1 MVAGEASGDALGGPL
16 AEVLRMRCPELRIGG
31 VGGPAMRAAGVNV
44 WGDAGEIEAVGVLEA
59 ARRLSAL
66 RRIERRILQAV
77 QSGRFRVAV
86 LIDYPG
92 FNLYMAGKLHARG
105 VRTVQFVAPQ
115 LWGWGQWR
123 ARRIAR
129 CIDKLLVIFPFEV
142 EYFRSLGIPA
152 IFVGH
157 PLLESIQPASDPSEQ
172 QRAARERLGVA
183 GEGPVIGLLPGSRES
198 ELAAL
203 LPPMLEA
210 MRILQSSR
218 PETQFL
224 LPVAETLPWGPT
236 AGQAMKAGAVPVRGA
251 RDVLRAADAALIAS
265 GTATLEAALLGTPSV
280 IAYRFNP
287 LTFAIA
293 LWMSSLPPERYFLGL
308 VNILAAEEIFPEL
321 LQQEVNGQNLSLEV
335 RRLMDDEKR
344 RTYVK
349 RRLKDIRRSLEDGSA
364 EETRGGK
371 LPEKE
376 RSCFDRAARE
386 ILDLTFG

>member
-1 MVAGEASGDALGGPL
+1 
-16 AEVLRMRCPELRIGG
+16 
-31 VGGPAMRAAGVNV
+31 MRAAGVDV
-44 WGDAGEIEAVGVLEA
+44 WGDAGEIAAVGVLEVT
-59 ARRLSAL
+59 RLLPAL
-66 RRIERRILQAV
+66 RRMERRILQAV
-77 QSGRFRVAV
+77 RSGGVRVAV

-123 ARRIAR
+123 AWRIAR

-152 IFVGH
+152 VFVGH
-157 PLLESIQPASDPSEQ
+157 PLLESIQPDSDDSDPRERR
-172 QRAARERLGVA
+172 RAARERLGVV

-224 LPVAETLPWGPT
+224 LPVAETLPWEPI
-236 AGQAMKAGAVPVRGA
+236 AGQAMEAGAVPVRGA

-321 LQQEVNGQNLSLEV
+321 LQQEVNGQNLSLEA
-335 RRLMDDEKR
+335 RRLTDDEKR
-344 RTYVK
+344 RAYVK
-349 RRLKDIRRSLEDGSA
+349 RRLKDIRRSLEDDSA
-364 EETRGGK
+364 EETRGGR
-371 LPEKE
+371 LPGKE

-386 ILDLTFG
+386 ILDLAFG